1 MQQPCKA
8 VVVKTEDQHAV
19 LAMHR
24 MRQQLVKFRTMQ
36 INTLRGL
43 LTEFG
48 E

>member
-8 VVVKTEDQHAV
+8 AVVKTEDQQAV

-24 MRQQLVKFRTMQ
+24 RRQQLVKFRTMQ

-43 LTEFG
+43 LTEYG
-48 E
+48 A